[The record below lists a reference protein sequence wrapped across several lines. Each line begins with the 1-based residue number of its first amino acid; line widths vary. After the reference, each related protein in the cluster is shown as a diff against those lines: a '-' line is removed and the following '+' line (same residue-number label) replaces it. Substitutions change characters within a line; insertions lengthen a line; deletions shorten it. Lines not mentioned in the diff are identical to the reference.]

1 MYAENGKPVKIHLN
15 FEFILIKCILIQIH
29 HLEDM
34 GQYSILFGSVETK
47 NFQLFFNTLIQT
59 FQY

>member
-34 GQYSILFGSVETK
+34 GQYSILFGSVK
-47 NFQLFFNTLIQT
+47 NKKLSIIF
-59 FQY
+59 